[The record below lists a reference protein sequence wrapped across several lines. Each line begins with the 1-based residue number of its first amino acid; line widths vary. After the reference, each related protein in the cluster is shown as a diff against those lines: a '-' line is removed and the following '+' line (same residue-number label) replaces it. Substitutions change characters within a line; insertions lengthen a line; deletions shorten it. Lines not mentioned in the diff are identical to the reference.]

1 MLTRRDCAI
10 MGKPRL
16 TASTTAIPLYDDSRV
31 MPDGWCTMT
40 VTDNSN
46 NKHQLNFLAM
56 NTKQNSLLSVSI
68 CFDLRLIQI
77 SETVHLVSEEPL
89 ENILREYENAFQ
101 GTGCLPGKY
110 ELEVDPT
117 VTAVQV
123 RPRKIP
129 LSMKADVKAE
139 IYILEEKCIIKKV
152 ENPTPWI
159 SHLQPVRKPN
169 GTVRLC
175 LDSQNLNQALRRNHF
190 QMPYI
195 EDVLPQLA
203 GAKVFSLCD
212 AIEGFLQVKLTE
224 KSSHI
229 TTF

>member
-1 MLTRRDCAI
+1 
-10 MGKPRL
+10 
-16 TASTTAIPLYDDSRV
+16 
-31 MPDGWCTMT
+31 
-40 VTDNSN
+40 
-46 NKHQLNFLAM
+46 M
-56 NTKQNSLLSVSI
+56 NT

-77 SETVHLVSEEPL
+77 SDTVHLVSEEPL

-129 LSMKADVKAE
+129 LSMKADVKVE
-139 IYILEEKCIIKKV
+139 IDILEEKCIIEKV

-175 LDSQNLNQALRRNHF
+175 LDPQDLKQALRRNHF

-203 GAKVFSLCD
+203 GVKVFSLCD

-229 TTF
+229 TTFWTMYGKYKWKRMPFGISTAPEEIKRKLSNTLKGLKRVSVLADD